1 MEIYLN
7 QTIILRERKGDR
19 IRTTKVIDIQD
30 RFVVLQDIEQVWL
43 KESFLKVDMEND
55 LHPVYRMEVYAKT

>member
-7 QTIILRERKGDR
+7 QTIALIEKKGDR
-19 IRTTKVIDIQD
+19 KRTTKVIDIQD
-30 RFVVLQDIEQVWL
+30 RFVVLQDVEQVWL

-55 LHPVYRMEVYAKT
+55 LHPVYKIVVHAKT